1 MIRRTALL
9 FFAVCIAVSAQSKYN
24 GPRPPKPDLPYLKHA
39 SNLVP
44 TESGMAREEKKKDDI
59 TYIVEGAT
67 START
72 PLASPILLVEIDKLA
87 IDRLGLYKMEAKNGR
102 RELVATPKKPPKMY
116 RIEVDKLADKLYKIE
131 VGDSLEAGEYSL
143 SAEGSN
149 QVFCFQVY

>member
-1 MIRRTALL
+1 MICRIALL
-9 FFAVCIAVSAQSKYN
+9 LFAVCIAVSAQSKYT

-72 PLASPILLVEIDKLA
+72 PLASPVQSPIAAWPTSNL
-87 IDRLGLYKMEAKNGR
+87 R
-102 RELVATPKKPPKMY
+102 P
-116 RIEVDKLADKLYKIE
+116 
-131 VGDSLEAGEYSL
+131 DSEP
-143 SAEGSN
+143 SAA
-149 QVFCFQVY
+149 